1 MSGPRRGWWR
11 GGPGARPAATT
22 ALSGVRK
29 EAPMTV
35 HDTVHDTTNGA
46 ALAQIRRRPAD
57 RRRILFTGATL
68 VTMDPGLGVID
79 RGELLV
85 EGDTITAVGQGL
97 HVDDAADAVVIDCT
111 GTILTPGFV
120 DTHRHAWQAPLR
132 RIMPDV
138 DDLGGYVM
146 STLAG
151 HATVYRPEDMYVG
164 TRLAALTA
172 IDSGITTMLDFSHN
186 SRSREHSDAAIRA
199 LLDTGIR
206 GVHASMGPHFG
217 TWDRQWPGDLTRLK
231 DTYFSSGDQ
240 LLTLRLAALATDE
253 IAGPA
258 LAYGPGLARIAQDL
272 GIGVSVDAVFGA
284 ASSEA
289 VLRWA
294 KDGVLGPDVTL
305 IHSTGLTPEAWTA
318 MGETGTT
325 VALAPTS
332 DAQIGLETAIP
343 AVDEALSAGIRP
355 GLSIDV
361 EVALA
366 SDMFTQMRTL
376 HAIQRMRAVNAAYGT
391 DRQPSRI
398 TTHDVLDFATL
409 QGARTNGLAA
419 VTGSLTPGKKADLLV
434 IRAEDLNNMPLND
447 PIGTVVLGSD
457 ARNISAV
464 LINGEPRKW
473 NGQVLDV
480 DLTALRREV
489 HASRAYVLNTP
500 SPGSRS

>member
-1 MSGPRRGWWR
+1 MN
-11 GGPGARPAATT
+11 
-22 ALSGVRK
+22 LN
-29 EAPMTV
+29 
-35 HDTVHDTTNGA
+35 DTTSA
-46 ALAQIRRRPAD
+46 AVLEEIRRRPAD
-57 RRRILFTGATL
+57 RRRILFTGATV
-68 VTMDPGLGVID
+68 VTMDPGLGVVD
-79 RGELLV
+79 GGDLLV
-85 EGDTITAVGQGL
+85 EGDTITAVGPHL
-97 HVDDAADAVVIDCT
+97 DAADAVVVDAT

-120 DTHRHAWQAPLR
+120 DTHRHAWEAQLR

-146 STLAG
+146 ATLAG
-151 HATVYRPEDMYVG
+151 YATVYRPQDMYIG

-186 SRSREHSDAAIRA
+186 SRTREHSDAAVEA
-199 LLDTGIR
+199 LRDTGIR

-217 TWDRQWPGDLTRLK
+217 DWDRQWPGDLPRLK
-231 DTYFSSGDQ
+231 ERYFSSDDQ
-240 LLTLRLAALATDE
+240 LLTLRLATLATDE

-258 LAYGPGLARIAQDL
+258 LAYGPELARVAQEL
-272 GIGVSVDAVFGA
+272 GIGVSVDAVFGT
-284 ASSEA
+284 ASSDA

-305 IHSTGLTPEAWTA
+305 IHSTGLTTEAWQA
-318 MGETGTT
+318 MGGSGTT

-332 DAQIGLETAIP
+332 DAQIGLETAVP
-343 AVDEALSAGIRP
+343 AVDEALSVGIRP
-355 GLSIDV
+355 GLSTDV

-366 SDMFTQMRTL
+366 GDMFTQMRAL
-376 HAIQRMRAVNAAYGT
+376 HVIQRMRAVNAAYGT

-409 QGARTNGLAA
+409 QGARTNGLAG

-447 PIGTVVLGSD
+447 PIGTIVLGSD

-473 NGQVLDV
+473 DGQVLDV
-480 DLTALRREV
+480 NLTALRGEV
-489 HASRAYVLNTP
+489 HTSREYVLNTP
-500 SPGSRS
+500 AV

>member
-1 MSGPRRGWWR
+1 MN
-11 GGPGARPAATT
+11 
-22 ALSGVRK
+22 VN
-29 EAPMTV
+29 
-35 HDTVHDTTNGA
+35 DTTSA
-46 ALAQIRRRPAD
+46 AVLEQLRRHPAD
-57 RRRILFTGATL
+57 ERRILFTGATI

-79 RGELLV
+79 RGDLLV
-85 EGDTITAVGQGL
+85 EGDTITAVGPDLSAG
-97 HVDDAADAVVIDCT
+97 DAVVVDATC
-111 GTILTPGFV
+111 TILSPGFV
-120 DTHRHAWQAPLR
+120 DTHRHAWEAQLR

-151 HATVYRPEDMYVG
+151 YATVYRPEDMYTG

-186 SRSREHSDAAIRA
+186 SRTREHSDAAIEA
-199 LLDTGIR
+199 LRDTGIR

-217 TWDRQWPGDLTRLK
+217 EWDRQWPGDLTRVK
-231 DTYFSSGDQ
+231 HQYFSSDDQ
-240 LLTLRLAALATDE
+240 LLTLRLATLATDE

-258 LAYGPGLARIAQDL
+258 LAYGPELARLAEDL
-272 GIGVSVDAVFGA
+272 GIGVSVDAVFGTS
-284 ASSEA
+284 SSEA

-294 KDGVLGPDVTL
+294 KDGILNPDVTL
-305 IHSTGLTPEAWTA
+305 IHSTGLTPEAWKA

-343 AVDEALSAGIRP
+343 AVDEALSVGIRP

-366 SDMFTQMRTL
+366 GDMFTQMRAL

-391 DRQPSRI
+391 DQQPQRI

-409 QGARTNGLAA
+409 QGAHTNGLAG

-434 IRAEDLNNMPLND
+434 IQAEDLNNMPLNN
-447 PIGTVVLGSD
+447 PVGTVVLGSD

-473 NGQVLDV
+473 NGHVLDV
-480 DLTALRREV
+480 DLSALRAEV
-489 HASRAYVLNTP
+489 NASRAYVLNTP
-500 SPGSRS
+500 TA

>member
-1 MSGPRRGWWR
+1 MNVN
-11 GGPGARPAATT
+11 TT
-22 ALSGVRK
+22 SSA
-29 EAPMTV
+29 
-35 HDTVHDTTNGA
+35 A
-46 ALAQIRRRPAD
+46 ALEEVRRRPAD
-57 RRRILFTGATL
+57 RRRILFTGATI
-68 VTMDPGLGVID
+68 VTMDPAVGVID
-79 RGELLV
+79 GGDLLV
-85 EGDTITAVGQGL
+85 EGDTITAVGRGL
-97 HVDDAADAVVIDCT
+97 DAAGAVVVDAT

-120 DTHRHAWQAPLR
+120 DTHRHAWEAQLR

-146 STLAG
+146 ATLAG
-151 HATVYRPEDMYVG
+151 YATVYRPQDMYIG

-186 SRSREHSDAAIRA
+186 SRTREHSDAAIEA
-199 LLDTGIR
+199 LVDTGIR

-217 TWDRQWPGDLTRLK
+217 AWDRQWPGDLTRVK
-231 DTYFSSGDQ
+231 DQYFSSDDQ
-240 LLTLRLAALATDE
+240 LLTLRLATLATDE

-258 LAYGPGLARIAQDL
+258 LAYGPELARVAKEL
-272 GIGVSVDAVFGA
+272 GIGVSVDAVFGT
-284 ASSEA
+284 SGSEA

-294 KDGVLGPDVTL
+294 EDGLLSPDVTL
-305 IHSTGLTPEAWTA
+305 IHSTGLTPEAWKA

-343 AVDEALSAGIRP
+343 AVDEALSVGIRP

-366 SDMFTQMRTL
+366 SDMFTQMRAL

-391 DRQPSRI
+391 DQQPSRI

-419 VTGSLTPGKKADLLV
+419 VTGSLTVGKKADLLV
-434 IRAEDLNNMPLND
+434 VQAEDLNNMPLND
-447 PIGTVVLGSD
+447 PIGTIVLGSD

-473 NGQVLDV
+473 DGRVLDV
-480 DLTALRREV
+480 DLAALRGEV
-489 HASRAYVLNTP
+489 HASREYVLNTP
-500 SPGSRS
+500 AD

>member
-1 MSGPRRGWWR
+1 MK
-11 GGPGARPAATT
+11 
-22 ALSGVRK
+22 VN
-29 EAPMTV
+29 
-35 HDTVHDTTNGA
+35 DTTSA
-46 ALAQIRRRPAD
+46 AVLEELRLRPAD
-57 RRRILFTGATL
+57 CRRLLFTGATIL
-68 VTMDPGLGVID
+68 TMDPDLGILD
-79 RGELLV
+79 RGDLLV
-85 EGDTITAVGQGL
+85 EGDTITAVGRDL
-97 HVDDAADAVVIDCT
+97 SADGAVVVDAS

-120 DTHRHAWQAPLR
+120 DTHRHAWEAQLR

-146 STLAG
+146 ATLAG
-151 HATVYRPEDMYVG
+151 YATVYRPEDMYIG

-186 SRSREHSDAAIRA
+186 SRTREHSEAAIEA
-199 LLDTGIR
+199 LRDSGIR

-217 TWDRQWPGDLTRLK
+217 DWDQQWPGDLTRLK
-231 DTYFSSGDQ
+231 DKYFSSDDQ
-240 LLTLRLAALATDE
+240 LLTLRLATLATDE

-258 LAYGPGLARIAQDL
+258 LAYGPELARVAAEL

-284 ASSEA
+284 SSSEA
-289 VLRWA
+289 ILRWA
-294 KDGVLGPDVTL
+294 EHGILSPDVTL
-305 IHSTGLTPEAWTA
+305 IHSTGLTYEAWKA
-318 MGETGTT
+318 MGATGTT

-343 AVDEALSAGIRP
+343 AVDEALSVGIRP

-361 EVALA
+361 EVALV

-376 HAIQRMRAVNAAYGT
+376 HAIQRMRAVNAGYGT
-391 DRQPSRI
+391 DQQPSRI

-409 QGARTNGLAA
+409 QGARTNGLAG

-434 IRAEDLNNMPLND
+434 IQAEDLNNMPLND
-447 PIGTVVLGSD
+447 AVGTVVLGSD

-473 NGQVLDV
+473 DGQVLDV
-480 DLTALRREV
+480 DLAALRNEV
-489 HASRAYVLNTP
+489 HASREYVLNATAD
-500 SPGSRS
+500 

>member
-1 MSGPRRGWWR
+1 MN
-11 GGPGARPAATT
+11 
-22 ALSGVRK
+22 VN
-29 EAPMTV
+29 
-35 HDTVHDTTNGA
+35 DTTSPAVLEQLRRLA
-46 ALAQIRRRPAD
+46 AG
-57 RRRILFTGATL
+57 RRRILFTGATV
-68 VTMDPGLGVID
+68 VTMDPGLGIIE
-79 RGELLV
+79 RGDVLV
-85 EGDTITAVGQGL
+85 EGDTISAVGREL
-97 HVDDAADAVVIDCT
+97 DAGDAVVVDAT
-111 GTILTPGFV
+111 GTVLTPGFV
-120 DTHRHAWQAPLR
+120 DTHRHAWEAQLR

-146 STLAG
+146 ATLAG
-151 HATVYRPEDMYVG
+151 YATVYRPEDMYTG

-186 SRSREHSDAAIRA
+186 SRTREHSDAAIKA
-199 LLDTGIR
+199 LVDTGIR

-217 TWDRQWPGDLTRLK
+217 EWDRQWPGDLTRIK
-231 DTYFSSGDQ
+231 SQYFSSDDQ
-240 LLTLRLAALATDE
+240 LLTLRLATLATDE

-258 LAYGPGLARIAQDL
+258 LAYGPELARVAADL
-272 GIGVSVDAVFGA
+272 GIGVSVDAVFGT
-284 ASSEA
+284 SGSEA

-294 KDGVLGPDVTL
+294 KDGILSPDVTL
-305 IHSTGLTPEAWTA
+305 IHSTGLTSDAWKA

-332 DAQIGLETAIP
+332 DAQIGLESAIP
-343 AVDEALSAGIRP
+343 AVDEALAVGIRP

-366 SDMFTQMRTL
+366 SDMFTQMRAL
-376 HAIQRMRAVNAAYGT
+376 HAIQRMRAVNAVHGT

-409 QGARTNGLAA
+409 QGAHTNGLAG

-434 IRAEDLNNMPLND
+434 IQVEDLNNMPLND
-447 PIGTVVLGSD
+447 PIGTIVLGSD

-473 NGQVLDV
+473 DGQVLDV
-480 DLTALRREV
+480 DLAALRSEV

-500 SPGSRS
+500 VA

>member
-1 MSGPRRGWWR
+1 MN
-11 GGPGARPAATT
+11 
-22 ALSGVRK
+22 VN
-29 EAPMTV
+29 
-35 HDTVHDTTNGA
+35 DTTSA
-46 ALAQIRRRPAD
+46 AVLEELRRRPAD
-57 RRRILFTGATL
+57 RRRILFTGATV
-68 VTMDPGLGVID
+68 VTMDPGLGVLD
-79 RGELLV
+79 GGDLLV
-85 EGDTITAVGQGL
+85 EGDTITAVGPRL
-97 HVDDAADAVVIDCT
+97 DAADAVVVDAT

-120 DTHRHAWQAPLR
+120 DTHRHAWEAQLR

-146 STLAG
+146 ATLAG
-151 HATVYRPEDMYVG
+151 YATVYRPQDMYIG

-186 SRSREHSDAAIRA
+186 SRTREHSDAAVEA
-199 LLDTGIR
+199 LRDTGIR

-217 TWDRQWPGDLTRLK
+217 DWDRQWPGDLARLRSR
-231 DTYFSSGDQ
+231 YFSSDDQ
-240 LLTLRLAALATDE
+240 LLTLRLATLATDE

-258 LAYGPGLARIAQDL
+258 LAYGPELARVAREL
-272 GIGVSVDAVFGA
+272 GIGVSVDAVFGT
-284 ASSEA
+284 ASSDA

-294 KDGVLGPDVTL
+294 KDGILGPDVTL
-305 IHSTGLTPEAWTA
+305 IHSTGLTPEAWQA
-318 MGETGTT
+318 MGGAGTT

-343 AVDEALSAGIRP
+343 AVDEALSVGIRP

-366 SDMFTQMRTL
+366 SDMFTQMRAL
-376 HAIQRMRAVNAAYGT
+376 HAIQRMRAVNGVHGT

-409 QGARTNGLAA
+409 QGARTNGLAG

-447 PIGTVVLGSD
+447 PIGTIVLGSD

-464 LINGEPRKW
+464 LIDGEPRKW
-473 NGQVLDV
+473 DGQVLDV
-480 DLTALRREV
+480 DLAALRGEV
-489 HASRAYVLNTP
+489 HASREYVLNTP
-500 SPGSRS
+500 AV

>member
-1 MSGPRRGWWR
+1 MN
-11 GGPGARPAATT
+11 
-22 ALSGVRK
+22 VN
-29 EAPMTV
+29 
-35 HDTVHDTTNGA
+35 DTTSA
-46 ALAQIRRRPAD
+46 AVLDELRRRPAD
-57 RRRILFTGATL
+57 RRRILFTGATI
-68 VTMDPGLGVID
+68 VTMDPDLGVID
-79 RGELLV
+79 RGDLLV
-85 EGDTITAVGQGL
+85 EGDTITAVGSDLSAG
-97 HVDDAADAVVIDCT
+97 DAVVVDAT
-111 GTILTPGFV
+111 GTIIAPGFV
-120 DTHRHAWQAPLR
+120 DTHRHAWEAQLR

-146 STLAG
+146 ATLAG
-151 HATVYRPEDMYVG
+151 YATVYRPQDMYIG

-186 SRSREHSDAAIRA
+186 SRTREHSDAAIEA
-199 LLDTGIR
+199 LVDTGIR

-217 TWDRQWPGDLTRLK
+217 DWDRQWPADLTRLK
-231 DTYFSSGDQ
+231 DRFFSSEDQ
-240 LLTLRLAALATDE
+240 LLTLRLATLATDE

-258 LAYGPGLARIAQDL
+258 LAYGPELARTADEL
-272 GIGVSVDAVFGA
+272 GIGVSVDAVFGTS
-284 ASSEA
+284 SSEA

-294 KDGVLGPDVTL
+294 KDGILSPDVTL
-305 IHSTGLTPEAWTA
+305 IHSTGLTSEAWKA

-343 AVDEALSAGIRP
+343 AVDEALSVGIRP

-366 SDMFTQMRTL
+366 SDMFTQMRAL

-391 DRQPSRI
+391 DQQPSRI

-409 QGARTNGLAA
+409 QGAHTNGLAG
-419 VTGSLTPGKKADLLV
+419 VTGSFTPGKKADLLV
-434 IRAEDLNNMPLND
+434 IQAEDLNNMPLND
-447 PIGTVVLGSD
+447 PIGTIVLGSD
-457 ARNISAV
+457 ARNISTV

-480 DLTALRREV
+480 DLPALRNEV
-489 HASRAYVLNTP
+489 HASREYVLNTP
-500 SPGSRS
+500 AA

>member
-1 MSGPRRGWWR
+1 MN
-11 GGPGARPAATT
+11 
-22 ALSGVRK
+22 VN
-29 EAPMTV
+29 
-35 HDTVHDTTNGA
+35 DTTGAA
-46 ALAQIRRRPAD
+46 ALAELRRRPAG
-57 RRRILFTGATL
+57 RRRILFTGATI
-68 VTMDPGLGVID
+68 VTMDPDLGVVEGGD
-79 RGELLV
+79 LLV
-85 EGDTITAVGQGL
+85 EGDTITAVGRDL
-97 HVDDAADAVVIDCT
+97 AAGDAVVVDAT
-111 GTILTPGFV
+111 GTLLGPGFV
-120 DTHRHAWQAPLR
+120 DTHRHAWEAQLR

-151 HATVYRPEDMYVG
+151 YATVYRPEDMYIG

-186 SRSREHSDAAIRA
+186 SRTREHSDAAIEA
-199 LLDTGIR
+199 LRDTGIR

-217 TWDRQWPGDLTRLK
+217 DWDRQWPGDLARLK
-231 DTYFSSGDQ
+231 DQYFSSDDQ

-258 LAYGPGLARIAQDL
+258 LAYGPELARVAQDL
-272 GIGVSVDAVFGA
+272 GIGVSVDAVFGTS
-284 ASSEA
+284 SSEA
-289 VLRWA
+289 IPRWA
-294 KDGVLGPDVTL
+294 KDGLLSPDVTL
-305 IHSTGLTPEAWTA
+305 IHATGLTSEAWEA

-343 AVDEALSAGIRP
+343 AVDEALSVGIRP

-366 SDMFTQMRTL
+366 SDMFTQMRAL

-391 DRQPSRI
+391 DRQPRRI
-398 TTHDVLDFATL
+398 TTRDVLDFATL

-434 IRAEDLNNMPLND
+434 VQAEDLNNMPLND
-447 PIGTVVLGSD
+447 PIGTLVLGSD

-473 NGQVLDV
+473 NGHVLDI
-480 DLTALRREV
+480 DLSALRSEV
-489 HASRAYVLNTP
+489 DASREYVLNAQAA
-500 SPGSRS
+500 

>member
-1 MSGPRRGWWR
+1 MTNVSGT
-11 GGPGARPAATT
+11 AA
-22 ALSGVRK
+22 
-29 EAPMTV
+29 
-35 HDTVHDTTNGA
+35 A
-46 ALAQIRRRPAD
+46 AVLEQLRRRPAD
-57 RRRILFTGATL
+57 QRRILFTGATI
-68 VTMDPGLGVID
+68 VTMDAGLGVLPNAD
-79 RGELLV
+79 LLV
-85 EGDTITAVGQGL
+85 EGDTITAVGPGL
-97 HVDDAADAVVIDCT
+97 DAGDAVVVDAT
-111 GTILTPGFV
+111 DTLLTPGFV
-120 DTHRHAWQAPLR
+120 DTHRHAWEAQLR

-151 HATVYRPEDMYVG
+151 YATVYRPEDMYTG
-164 TRLAALTA
+164 TKLAALTA

-186 SRSREHSDAAIRA
+186 SRTPEHSDAAVEA
-199 LLDTGIR
+199 LRDTGIR

-217 TWDRQWPGDLTRLK
+217 DWDKQWPGDLTRLRK
-231 DTYFSSGDQ
+231 KYFNSEDQ
-240 LLTLRLAALATDE
+240 LLTLRLATLATDE

-258 LAYGPGLARIAQDL
+258 LAYGPELARVAKDL
-272 GIGVSVDAVFGA
+272 GIGVSVDAVFGT

-289 VLRWA
+289 ILNWA
-294 KDGVLGPDVTL
+294 QNGILDGDVTL
-305 IHSTGLTPEAWTA
+305 IHATGLTSAAWKA
-318 MGETGTT
+318 MGDSGTT
-325 VALAPTS
+325 VSLAPTS

-343 AVDEALSAGIRP
+343 AVDEALSVGIRP

-391 DRQPSRI
+391 DGQPSRI

-409 QGARTNGLAA
+409 QGARTNGLDG

-434 IRAEDLNNMPLND
+434 IQAEDLNNMPLND

-464 LINGEPRKW
+464 LINGEVRKW
-473 NGQVLDV
+473 NGHVLDV
-480 DLTALRREV
+480 DLPALRREV

-500 SPGSRS
+500 AA